1 MTYYILIALCI
12 IIIFSYIFELS
23 AKYTKIP
30 GVILLIITG
39 MLISSLATNFQVAI
53 PDLSGL
59 LPMMGVLGLIL
70 IVLEGSL
77 DLTLDS
83 SKKSLIVNSITSA
96 IVLLVVFVTLITL
109 VMVYVYHFPVKQSLI
124 NSIPL
129 GIISSAVAIPSASG
143 LKKPDKEFVIYESS
157 ISDIFGILAFDFII
171 AHDSSLGMGLVK
183 FIFEIIATILLSIVF
198 SSALAYI
205 LHKISH
211 HVKYI
216 IITTAIILVYS
227 LAKLV
232 HLPSLLVVLIFGLVM
247 NNNHLF
253 RNKFS
258 SKVIDFHSFD
268 SELISFKHITGE
280 FTFIVR
286 SFFFIMFGFYT
297 HIIDVLDPD
306 SLAFAFLVTIA
317 VFILRAIFLKIIK
330 IPMNPLLFFAPRGLI
345 TILLFLNIPEDL
357 ILPSMNKGLITQ
369 IILLTILLMTF
380 GNVFLGK
387 VGIKLDKNISRKKE
401 RIIEPWF
408 NRVGFL

>member
-1 MTYYILIALCI
+1 MTYYILIALCVI
-12 IIIFSYIFELS
+12 VIFSYIFELS

-30 GVILLIITG
+30 GVILLIVTG
-39 MLISSLATNFQVAI
+39 MLINSLTDNFNIQV
-53 PDLSGL
+53 PDLSML
-59 LPMMGVLGLIL
+59 LPLMGTIGLIL

-77 DLTLDS
+77 DLTIDS
-83 SKKSLIVNSITSA
+83 SKKKLIANSITSS
-96 IVLLVVFVTLITL
+96 IVLLLVFVALLTL
-109 VMVYVYHFPVKQSLI
+109 VLVYVYHFSLRQSLI

-143 LKKPDKEFVIYESS
+143 LKKTDKEFVIYESS

-171 AHDSSLGMGLVK
+171 ANTTSIGKGLIG
-183 FIFEIIATILLSIVF
+183 FTFEILATIILSVVF

-205 LHKISH
+205 LHKINH

-258 SKVIDFHSFD
+258 AKVINFQSFD
-268 SELISFKHITGE
+268 SELVSFKHITGE
-280 FTFIVR
+280 LTFIIR

-297 HIIDVLDPD
+297 NILDVLDID
-306 SLAFAFLVTIA
+306 SLIFASIVTVSI
-317 VFILRAIFLKIIK
+317 FILRAIFFKTVIK

-345 TILLFLNIPEDL
+345 TILLFMNIPEDL
-357 ILPSMNKGLITQ
+357 LLPSMNKGLITQ
-369 IILLTILLMTF
+369 IIFLTILMMTF

-387 VGIKLDKNISRKKE
+387 VGINLDKNLPKE
-401 RIIEPWF
+401 S
-408 NRVGFL
+408 

>member
-1 MTYYILIALCI
+1 MTYYILIALCV

-39 MLISSLATNFQVAI
+39 MLINSLTDNFNIKV

-59 LPMMGVLGLIL
+59 LPIMGTIGLIL

-77 DLTLDS
+77 DLTIDS
-83 SKKSLIVNSITSA
+83 SKKKLISNSITSS
-96 IVLLVVFVTLITL
+96 IVLFLVFVALITL
-109 VMVYVYHFPVKQSLI
+109 VLVYIYHFSLRQSLI

-129 GIISSAVAIPSASG
+129 GIISSAVAIPSTSG
-143 LKKPDKEFVIYESS
+143 LKNTDKEFVIYESS
-157 ISDIFGILAFDFII
+157 ISDIFGILAFDFVI
-171 AHDSSLGMGLVK
+171 ANTTSIGKGLIGFVLD
-183 FIFEIIATILLSIVF
+183 ILLTIILSILF

-205 LHKISH
+205 LHKINH

-216 IITTAIILVYS
+216 IITTAIVLVYS
-227 LAKLV
+227 LAKLI

-258 SKVIDFHSFD
+258 SKVIDFQSFD

-280 FTFIVR
+280 LTFIIR

-297 HIIDVLDPD
+297 NILDVLDID
-306 SLAFAFLVTIA
+306 SLIFASVVTVVI
-317 VFILRAIFLKIIK
+317 FILRAVFFKTVIK

-345 TILLFLNIPEDL
+345 TILLFLSIPQDL
-357 ILPSMNKGLITQ
+357 LLPAMNKGLITQ
-369 IILLTILLMTF
+369 IIFLTILVMTF

-387 VGIKLDKNISRKKE
+387 VGINLDKNFPKE
-401 RIIEPWF
+401 
-408 NRVGFL
+408 

>member
-1 MTYYILIALCI
+1 MTYYILIALCVI
-12 IIIFSYIFELS
+12 VIFSYVFELT

-39 MLISSLATNFQVAI
+39 MLINSVANNFNIQV

-59 LPMMGVLGLIL
+59 LPLMGTIGLIL

-77 DLTLDS
+77 DLTIDS
-83 SKKSLIVNSITSA
+83 SKKRLIANSIISS
-96 IVLLVVFVTLITL
+96 IVLFLIFVVFITL
-109 VMVYVYHFPVKQSLI
+109 FLVYAYHFPLRQSLV

-129 GIISSAVAIPSASG
+129 GIISSAVAIPSTTG
-143 LKKPDKEFVIYESS
+143 LKKADKEFVIYESS
-157 ISDIFGILAFDFII
+157 ISDIFGILVFDFVI
-171 AHDSSLGMGLVK
+171 ANTTSIGKGLIGFV
-183 FIFEIIATILLSIVF
+183 FEILATIIFSVIF

-247 NNNHLF
+247 NNNHIF

-258 SKVIDFHSFD
+258 SKVIDFQSFN

-280 FTFIVR
+280 FTFIIR

-297 HIIDVLDPD
+297 NILQVLNID
-306 SLAFAFLVTIA
+306 SLIFASLVTIA
-317 VFILRAIFLKIIK
+317 IFTLRAIFLKTVIK
-330 IPMNPLLFFAPRGLI
+330 IPLNPLLFFAPRGLI
-345 TILLFLNIPEDL
+345 TILLFINIPGDL
-357 ILPSMNKGLITQ
+357 LLPAMDKGLITQ
-369 IILLTILLMTF
+369 IIFLTILFMTF

-387 VGIKLDKNISRKKE
+387 VGINLDKN
-401 RIIEPWF
+401 F
-408 NRVGFL
+408 

>member
-1 MTYYILIALCI
+1 MTYYILIALCVI
-12 IIIFSYIFELS
+12 VIFSYIFELS

-30 GVILLIITG
+30 GVILLIVTG
-39 MLISSLATNFQVAI
+39 MLINSLTDNFNIKV
-53 PDLSGL
+53 PDLSML
-59 LPMMGVLGLIL
+59 LPLMGTIGLIL

-77 DLTLDS
+77 DLTIDS
-83 SKKSLIVNSITSA
+83 SKKKLIANSITSS
-96 IVLLVVFVTLITL
+96 IVLLLVFVTLLTL
-109 VMVYVYHFPVKQSLI
+109 VLVYVYHFSLRQSLI

-143 LKKPDKEFVIYESS
+143 LKKTDKEFVIYESS

-171 AHDSSLGMGLVK
+171 ANTTSIGKGLIG
-183 FIFEIIATILLSIVF
+183 FTFEILATIILSVVF
-198 SSALAYI
+198 SSALAFI
-205 LHKISH
+205 LHKINH

-258 SKVIDFHSFD
+258 AKVIDFQSFD
-268 SELISFKHITGE
+268 SELVSFKHITGE
-280 FTFIVR
+280 LTFIIR

-297 HIIDVLDPD
+297 NILDVLDID
-306 SLAFAFLVTIA
+306 SLIFASLVTVSI
-317 VFILRAIFLKIIK
+317 FILRAMFFKTVIK
-330 IPMNPLLFFAPRGLI
+330 IPLNPLLFFAPRGLI
-345 TILLFLNIPEDL
+345 TILLFMNIPEDL
-357 ILPSMNKGLITQ
+357 LLPSMNKGLITQ
-369 IILLTILLMTF
+369 IIFLTILMMTF

-387 VGIKLDKNISRKKE
+387 VGINLDKNLPKE
-401 RIIEPWF
+401 S
-408 NRVGFL
+408 

>member
-1 MTYYILIALCI
+1 MTYYILIALCVI
-12 IIIFSYIFELS
+12 VIFSYIFELS

-30 GVILLIITG
+30 GVILLIVTG
-39 MLISSLATNFQVAI
+39 MLINSLTDNFNIQV
-53 PDLSGL
+53 PDLSML
-59 LPMMGVLGLIL
+59 LPLMGTIGLIL

-77 DLTLDS
+77 DLTIDS
-83 SKKSLIVNSITSA
+83 SKKKLIANSITSS
-96 IVLLVVFVTLITL
+96 IVLLLVFVALLTLIL
-109 VMVYVYHFPVKQSLI
+109 VYVYHFSLRQSLI

-143 LKKPDKEFVIYESS
+143 LKKTDKEFVIYESS

-171 AHDSSLGMGLVK
+171 ANTTSIGKGLIG
-183 FIFEIIATILLSIVF
+183 FTFEILATIILSVVF

-205 LHKISH
+205 LHKINH

-258 SKVIDFHSFD
+258 AKVINFQSFD
-268 SELISFKHITGE
+268 SELVSFKHITGE
-280 FTFIVR
+280 LTFIIR

-297 HIIDVLDPD
+297 NILDVLDID
-306 SLAFAFLVTIA
+306 SLIFASIVTVSI
-317 VFILRAIFLKIIK
+317 FILRAIFFKTVIK

-345 TILLFLNIPEDL
+345 TILLFMNIPEDL
-357 ILPSMNKGLITQ
+357 LLPSMNKGLITQ
-369 IILLTILLMTF
+369 IIFLTILMMTF

-387 VGIKLDKNISRKKE
+387 VGINLDRELPKE
-401 RIIEPWF
+401 S
-408 NRVGFL
+408 

>member
-1 MTYYILIALCI
+1 MTYYIIIALCVI
-12 IIIFSYIFELS
+12 VIFSYIFELS

-39 MLISSLATNFQVAI
+39 MFINSLTENFNIKI

-59 LPMMGVLGLIL
+59 LPLMGTIGLIL

-77 DLTLDS
+77 DLTIDS
-83 SKKSLIVNSITSA
+83 SKKKLIANSITASIILFA
-96 IVLLVVFVTLITL
+96 VFVTILTL
-109 VMVYVYHFPVKQSLI
+109 VLVHAYQFSLKQSLI

-129 GIISSAVAIPSASG
+129 GIISSAVAIPSSIG
-143 LKKPDKEFVIYESS
+143 LNKPDKEFVIYESS
-157 ISDIFGILAFDFII
+157 ISDIIGILAFDFILI
-171 AHDSSLGMGLVK
+171 NNTSIGMGLIGFV
-183 FIFEIIATILLSIVF
+183 FEIAATIILSVVF

-216 IITTAIILVYS
+216 IITTAIILIYS

-258 SKVIDFHSFD
+258 TKVIDFQSFD
-268 SELISFKHITGE
+268 HELISFKHITGE
-280 FTFIVR
+280 FTFIIR

-297 HIIDVLDPD
+297 NFIDVLNFDG
-306 SLAFAFLVTIA
+306 LIFASLVTIA
-317 VFILRAIFLKIIK
+317 IFIMRGIFFKTVIK
-330 IPMNPLLFFAPRGLI
+330 TPLNPLLFFAPRGLI
-345 TILLFLNIPEDL
+345 TILLFMSIPEDL
-357 ILPSMNKGLITQ
+357 LLPSVNKGLITQ
-369 IILLTILLMTF
+369 IIFLTILMMTF
-380 GNVFLGK
+380 GNVFLSK
-387 VGIKLDKNISRKKE
+387 VGIDLDKKFQKE
-401 RIIEPWF
+401 
-408 NRVGFL
+408 

>member
-1 MTYYILIALCI
+1 MTYYILIALCVI
-12 IIIFSYIFELS
+12 VIFSYIFELS

-30 GVILLIITG
+30 GVILLIVTG
-39 MLISSLATNFQVAI
+39 MLINSLTDNFNIQV
-53 PDLSGL
+53 PDLSML
-59 LPMMGVLGLIL
+59 LPLMGTIGLIL

-77 DLTLDS
+77 DLTIDS
-83 SKKSLIVNSITSA
+83 SKKKLIANSITSS
-96 IVLLVVFVTLITL
+96 IVLLLVFVALLTL
-109 VMVYVYHFPVKQSLI
+109 VLVYVYHFSLRQSLI

-143 LKKPDKEFVIYESS
+143 LIKADKEFVIYESS

-171 AHDSSLGMGLVK
+171 ANTTSIGKGLIG
-183 FIFEIIATILLSIVF
+183 FTFEILVTIILSVVF

-205 LHKISH
+205 LHKINH

-258 SKVIDFHSFD
+258 AKVINFQSFD
-268 SELISFKHITGE
+268 YELVSFKHITGE
-280 FTFIVR
+280 LTFIIR

-297 HIIDVLDPD
+297 NILDVLDID
-306 SLAFAFLVTIA
+306 SLIFASIVTVSI
-317 VFILRAIFLKIIK
+317 FILRAIFFKTVIK
-330 IPMNPLLFFAPRGLI
+330 IPLNPLLFFAPRGLI
-345 TILLFLNIPEDL
+345 TILLFMNIPEDL
-357 ILPSMNKGLITQ
+357 LLPSMNKGLITQ
-369 IILLTILLMTF
+369 IIFLTILMMTF

-387 VGIKLDKNISRKKE
+387 VGINLDKDLPKE
-401 RIIEPWF
+401 S
-408 NRVGFL
+408 

>member
-1 MTYYILIALCI
+1 MTYYILIALCVI
-12 IIIFSYIFELS
+12 VIFSYIFELS

-30 GVILLIITG
+30 GVILLIVTG
-39 MLISSLATNFQVAI
+39 MLINSLTDNFNIQV
-53 PDLSGL
+53 PDLSML
-59 LPMMGVLGLIL
+59 LPLMGTIGLIL

-77 DLTLDS
+77 DLTIDS
-83 SKKSLIVNSITSA
+83 SKKKLITNSITSS
-96 IVLLVVFVTLITL
+96 IVLLLVFVALLTL
-109 VMVYVYHFPVKQSLI
+109 VLVYVYHFSLRQSLI

-143 LKKPDKEFVIYESS
+143 LKKTDKEFVIYESS

-171 AHDSSLGMGLVK
+171 ANTTSIGRGLIG
-183 FIFEIIATILLSIVF
+183 FTFEILVTIILSVVF

-205 LHKISH
+205 LHKINH

-258 SKVIDFHSFD
+258 AKVIDFQSFD
-268 SELISFKHITGE
+268 SELVSFKHITGE
-280 FTFIVR
+280 LTFIIR

-297 HIIDVLDPD
+297 NILDVLDID
-306 SLAFAFLVTIA
+306 SLIFASIVTVSI
-317 VFILRAIFLKIIK
+317 FILRAIFFKTVIK

-345 TILLFLNIPEDL
+345 TILLFMNIPEDL
-357 ILPSMNKGLITQ
+357 LLPSMNKGLITQ
-369 IILLTILLMTF
+369 IIFLTILMMTF

-387 VGIKLDKNISRKKE
+387 VGINLDRELPKE
-401 RIIEPWF
+401 S
-408 NRVGFL
+408 

>member
-1 MTYYILIALCI
+1 MTYYIIIALCVI
-12 IIIFSYIFELS
+12 VIFSYIFELS
-23 AKYTKIP
+23 AKYTKMP

-39 MLISSLATNFQVAI
+39 MFINSLTENFNIKI

-59 LPMMGVLGLIL
+59 LPLMGTIGLIL

-77 DLTLDS
+77 DLTIDS
-83 SKKSLIVNSITSA
+83 SKKKLIANSITASIILFA
-96 IVLLVVFVTLITL
+96 VFVTILTL
-109 VMVYVYHFPVKQSLI
+109 VLVYAYQFSVKQSLI

-129 GIISSAVAIPSASG
+129 GIISSAVAIPSSIG
-143 LKKPDKEFVIYESS
+143 LNKPNKEFVIYESS
-157 ISDIFGILAFDFII
+157 ISDIIGILAFDFILVNNTSI
-171 AHDSSLGMGLVK
+171 GMGLIGFV
-183 FIFEIIATILLSIVF
+183 FEIAATIILSVVF

-258 SKVIDFHSFD
+258 TKVIDFQSFEH
-268 SELISFKHITGE
+268 ELISFKHITGE
-280 FTFIVR
+280 FTFIIR

-297 HIIDVLDPD
+297 NFIDVLNFDG
-306 SLAFAFLVTIA
+306 LIFASLVTIA
-317 VFILRAIFLKIIK
+317 IFIMRGIFFKTVIK
-330 IPMNPLLFFAPRGLI
+330 TPLNPLLFFAPRGLI
-345 TILLFLNIPEDL
+345 TILLFMSIPEDL
-357 ILPSMNKGLITQ
+357 LLPSVNKGLITQ
-369 IILLTILLMTF
+369 IIFLTILMMTF
-380 GNVFLGK
+380 GNVFLSK
-387 VGIKLDKNISRKKE
+387 VGIDLDKKFQKE
-401 RIIEPWF
+401 
-408 NRVGFL
+408 

>member
-1 MTYYILIALCI
+1 MTYYILIALCVI
-12 IIIFSYIFELS
+12 VIFSYIFELS

-30 GVILLIITG
+30 GVILLIVTG
-39 MLISSLATNFQVAI
+39 MLINSLIDNLNVKI
-53 PDLSGL
+53 PDLSVL
-59 LPMMGVLGLIL
+59 LPIMGTIGLIL

-77 DLTLDS
+77 DLTIDS
-83 SKKSLIVNSITSA
+83 SKKKLIANSITSS
-96 IVLLVVFVTLITL
+96 IVLLLVFVTLITL
-109 VMVYVYHFPVKQSLI
+109 VLVYIYHFSLRQSLI

-143 LKKPDKEFVIYESS
+143 LIKTDKEFVIYESS

-171 AHDSSLGMGLVK
+171 ANTTSIGKGLIG
-183 FIFEIIATILLSIVF
+183 FAFEILATIILSVVF

-205 LHKISH
+205 LHKINH

-253 RNKFS
+253 RNRFS
-258 SKVIDFHSFD
+258 AKVIDFQGFD

-280 FTFIVR
+280 LTFIIR

-297 HIIDVLDPD
+297 NILDVLDID
-306 SLAFAFLVTIA
+306 SLIFASIVTVAI
-317 VFILRAIFLKIIK
+317 FILRAIFFKTVIK

-345 TILLFLNIPEDL
+345 TILLFMNIPEDL
-357 ILPSMNKGLITQ
+357 LLPSMNKGLITQ
-369 IILLTILLMTF
+369 IIFLTILMMTF

-387 VGIKLDKNISRKKE
+387 VGINLDKDSSKE
-401 RIIEPWF
+401 
-408 NRVGFL
+408 

>member
-1 MTYYILIALCI
+1 MTYYILIALCVI
-12 IIIFSYIFELS
+12 VIFSYIFELS

-30 GVILLIITG
+30 GVILLIFTG
-39 MLISSLATNFQVAI
+39 MLINSLTDNFNIQV
-53 PDLSGL
+53 PDLSML
-59 LPMMGVLGLIL
+59 LPLMGTIGLIL

-77 DLTLDS
+77 DLTIDS
-83 SKKSLIVNSITSA
+83 SKKKLIANSITSS
-96 IVLLVVFVTLITL
+96 IVLLLVFVALLTLIL
-109 VMVYVYHFPVKQSLI
+109 VYVYHFSLRQSLI

-143 LKKPDKEFVIYESS
+143 LKKTDKEFVIYESS

-171 AHDSSLGMGLVK
+171 ANTTSIGKGLIG
-183 FIFEIIATILLSIVF
+183 FTFEILVTIILSVVF

-205 LHKISH
+205 LHKINH

-258 SKVIDFHSFD
+258 AKVIDFQSFD
-268 SELISFKHITGE
+268 SELVSFKHITGE
-280 FTFIVR
+280 LTFIIR

-297 HIIDVLDPD
+297 NILDVLDID
-306 SLAFAFLVTIA
+306 SLIFASIVTVSI
-317 VFILRAIFLKIIK
+317 FILRAIFFKTVIK

-345 TILLFLNIPEDL
+345 TILLFMNIPEDL
-357 ILPSMNKGLITQ
+357 LLPSMNKGLITQ
-369 IILLTILLMTF
+369 IIFLTILMMTF

-387 VGIKLDKNISRKKE
+387 VGINLDKDLPKE
-401 RIIEPWF
+401 S
-408 NRVGFL
+408 

>member
-1 MTYYILIALCI
+1 
-12 IIIFSYIFELS
+12 
-23 AKYTKIP
+23 
-30 GVILLIITG
+30 
-39 MLISSLATNFQVAI
+39 
-53 PDLSGL
+53 
-59 LPMMGVLGLIL
+59 MGTIGLIL

-77 DLTLDS
+77 DLTIDS
-83 SKKSLIVNSITSA
+83 SKKKLIANSITSS
-96 IVLLVVFVTLITL
+96 IVLLLVFVALMTL
-109 VMVYVYHFPVKQSLI
+109 VFVYVYHFSLRQSLI

-143 LKKPDKEFVIYESS
+143 LIKADKEFVTYESS

-171 AHDSSLGMGLVK
+171 ANTTSIGKGLIG
-183 FIFEIIATILLSIVF
+183 FTFEILVTIILSVVF

-205 LHKISH
+205 LHKINH

-258 SKVIDFHSFD
+258 AKVIDFQSFD
-268 SELISFKHITGE
+268 SELVSFKHITGE
-280 FTFIVR
+280 LTFIIR

-297 HIIDVLDPD
+297 NILDVLDLD
-306 SLAFAFLVTIA
+306 SLIFASIVTVSI
-317 VFILRAIFLKIIK
+317 FILRAIFFKTVIK

-345 TILLFLNIPEDL
+345 TILLFMNIPEDL
-357 ILPSMNKGLITQ
+357 LLPSMNKGLITQ
-369 IILLTILLMTF
+369 IIFLTILMMTF

-387 VGIKLDKNISRKKE
+387 VGINLDRELPKE
-401 RIIEPWF
+401 S
-408 NRVGFL
+408 